1 VTPNAVHD
9 LLLVAT
15 DLESIVFAIFVEYD
29 RGTVTKVLDGLGRG
43 GVLQL
48 VLLGLGNRGR
58 FVGNGRSEPLLGH
71 VPNVVAEAPV
81 NEFDQSILD
90 VLIESVLSDESVDTV
105 DSGHW

>member
-1 VTPNAVHD
+1 MTPNAVHD

-48 VLLGLGNRGR
+48 VLLGLGNRGD
-58 FVGNGRSEPLLGH
+58 LLETAAASH
-71 VPNVVAEAPV
+71 
-81 NEFDQSILD
+81 SLD
-90 VLIESVLSDESVDTV
+90 MCPT
-105 DSGHW
+105 